1 MHLLLTIPL
10 RQTANWAVVGSGPGR
25 EEGSG
30 VQASIRGE
38 ISQALPYAPPDTVH
52 PGSDRWSRS
61 GAPRPHVLVMQ
72 L

>member
-1 MHLLLTIPL
+1 MDTKSF
-10 RQTANWAVVGSGPGR
+10 AAGPRLGQ
-25 EEGSG
+25 GFN
-30 VQASIRGE
+30 ASIRGE

-52 PGSDRWSRS
+52 PGSDRRSRS